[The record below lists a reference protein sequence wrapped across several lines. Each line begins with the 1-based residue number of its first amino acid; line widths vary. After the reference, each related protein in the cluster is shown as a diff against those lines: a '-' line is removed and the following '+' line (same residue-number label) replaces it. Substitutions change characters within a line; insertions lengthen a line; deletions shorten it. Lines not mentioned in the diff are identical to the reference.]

1 MEKIIVYWRDIP
13 SQVIVKKGRNKGKV
27 LLNARFQS
35 AIDRAA
41 MRARKQDEDA
51 YMKEWKR
58 ARSVIAAD
66 GQDPQQAA
74 NLAAQQLEA
83 DYSDDR
89 LLALIKNHGLAGEQ
103 AE

>member
-1 MEKIIVYWRDIP
+1 MYWRDIP
-13 SQVIVKKGRNKGKV
+13 SQVIVKQGRKKGKV
-27 LLNARFQS
+27 LLNPRFQN

-41 MRARKQDEDA
+41 MRARKQDSDA

-74 NLAAQQLEA
+74 GLAAQRIEA
-83 DYSDDR
+83 DYSEQR
-89 LLALIKNHGLAGEQ
+89 LLELIKNHGLAGERT
-103 AE
+103 E